1 MNREGFH
8 MKKFLQHYLA
18 WSSKRILAKYRPV
31 VICVSGSIGKTST
44 KEAVFAVLSQKYKAR
59 TNIKSYNNEFG
70 LPFTIIG
77 IGESPKRNPF
87 KWIYVILKTWLML
100 LLPLGYPEALVL
112 EIGIDHPGEM
122 DALMDI
128 VKARVTV
135 LTTIGISHLINF
147 ESEQQLFFE
156 ESKVLKNNKPDD
168 YAILNMDD
176 PNVASLS
183 SVLATH
189 VITYGFHEKADVRIV
204 EYRSSYL
211 DYDDANIEDTLG
223 THFKLQYT
231 SHTITAFLDHVIGVP
246 HIVAAA
252 AACASGIA
260 LGLNMET
267 ILHGL
272 KNYKPQPGR
281 LTLLQGQHN
290 SIIIDDSYNAAPL
303 SMNSA
308 LAEFKKFP
316 GSRKIAVIGDMLELG
331 AASIQAHKD
340 LAGTVLASGAQYIV
354 CVGKEIKVTADEI
367 GNLGFPKDNL
377 FYFPDAQSAITIVK
391 SLVSE
396 KSVVLM
402 KASQGIRLEK
412 ITRHILANP
421 DDAYRVL
428 PRQDS
433 TWLSR

>member
-1 MNREGFH
+1 
-8 MKKFLQHYLA
+8 MKKFLQRYLA
-18 WSSKRILAKYRPV
+18 WSAKSILAKYKPV

-44 KEAVFAVLSQKYKAR
+44 KEAVFVVLSQKYKAR

-70 LPFTIIG
+70 LPFTVIG

-100 LLPLGYPEALVL
+100 ILPLRYPEALVL

-122 DALMDI
+122 DMLMDI
-128 VKARVTV
+128 VKAHVVV

-176 PNVASLS
+176 PNVASLAP
-183 SVLATH
+183 VLATH

-231 SHTITAFLDHVIGVP
+231 SHTITGFFDHVIGMP
-246 HIVAAA
+246 HIIAAA

-267 ILHGL
+267 ILQGI
-272 KNYKPQPGR
+272 KKYKVQPGR

-308 LAEFKKFP
+308 FAEFKKFP

-340 LAGTVLASGAQYIV
+340 LAGAVLACGAQYIV
-354 CVGKEIKVTADEI
+354 CVGKEIKITVDELA
-367 GNLGFPKDNL
+367 NHTFPKDNI
-377 FYFPDAQSAITIVK
+377 FYFPDAQSAISIIK
-391 SLVSE
+391 SLMSE
-396 KSVVLM
+396 KSVVFM
-402 KASQGIRLEK
+402 KASRGIALER
-412 ITRHILANP
+412 ITKEILANAE
-421 DDAYRVL
+421 DISCL
-428 PRQDS
+428 PKR
-433 TWLSR
+433 